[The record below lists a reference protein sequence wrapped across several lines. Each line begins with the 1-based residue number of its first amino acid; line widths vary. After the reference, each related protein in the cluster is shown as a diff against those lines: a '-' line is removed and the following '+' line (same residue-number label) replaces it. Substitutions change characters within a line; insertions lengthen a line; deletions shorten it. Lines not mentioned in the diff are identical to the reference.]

1 VAGQFV
7 VYEFRTTDGAL
18 YIGVTRDWPTRLIA
32 HRSSSPWYNEATA
45 IHLRRFKTTSEAA
58 TCEAALISELMPRY
72 NRDTG
77 GIRSRAWEK
86 QSDESPVKSPRHFRL
101 SAEARRLL
109 DALQAKLGLSHSGLI
124 EMAIRKFAEQE
135 NVA

>member
-1 VAGQFV
+1 
-7 VYEFRTTDGAL
+7 
-18 YIGVTRDWPTRLIA
+18 
-32 HRSSSPWYNEATA
+32 
-45 IHLRRFKTTSEAA
+45 
-58 TCEAALISELMPRY
+58 M
-72 NRDTG
+72 
-77 GIRSRAWEK
+77 EK
-86 QSDESPVKSPRHFRL
+86 ESRHFRL